1 MFFKNF
7 HHNYRLKTVDY
18 AIPTERGKKESVINH
33 GILFLAGNLVLHS
46 CRSVMKDAF
55 EFLWN
60 T

>member
-33 GILFLAGNLVLHS
+33 RILFLAGNLVLHS
-46 CRSVMKDAF
+46 CRSVMF
-55 EFLWN
+55 S
-60 T
+60 